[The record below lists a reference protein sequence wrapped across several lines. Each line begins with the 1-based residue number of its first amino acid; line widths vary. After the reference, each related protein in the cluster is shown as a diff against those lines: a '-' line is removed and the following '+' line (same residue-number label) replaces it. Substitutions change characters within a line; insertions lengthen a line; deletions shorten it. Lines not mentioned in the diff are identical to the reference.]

1 MSLGISRT
9 FAARNRFLQRATESG
24 FSWWVLAVAFFPG
37 LMSSVVFD
45 RGRLGGS
52 VWEWFSIGLAVYLAT
67 VLMFTT
73 VRLIK
78 ERFSPNAGWVYT
90 FGSYLLIGWGR
101 GVVSFYLTTQIGL
114 APQSDLLYRLMGSPI
129 FAVVTFIT
137 ATAIVDGVLRQRAA
151 RNQLFAER
159 DTLQLAIA
167 NFKSQKERLQAELIG
182 RVTGVLAPV
191 LKDLNQKLEKVKD
204 PGSAKVA
211 VASLQDTV
219 DRVVRPLSHT
229 LAFDFSNLTLT
240 QETGISPLKR
250 SILPSRVSISLLP
263 GWGALL
269 VLASTV
275 APASVDREITE
286 ALTVVSVSSMLLYS
300 ALRFFGLLLERIRT
314 NPLAAG
320 IIEIGVYLV
329 SGTLVVAIIQAS
341 PWSLNG
347 RDALSFVLLTVVVGV
362 VTYITS
368 LANEVRDTSL
378 AEISSVN
385 EAMQLVRSQLRQ
397 QVWLEQRRVAQV
409 LHGSVQG
416 ALYASAIR
424 LARENAPDAKVIE
437 EVKTDIE
444 NSLAEL
450 SSQHNPDF
458 SFSQVLDSIFDLWRD
473 SVEFDLQLDDL
484 AVNWLLNDTDSA
496 ECVIEVVR
504 EAVNN
509 AMRHAQ
515 AKNISVSIVPQRHGL
530 VLVTVIN
537 DGLPLKSAVT
547 AGYGSSMMNDITHR
561 WSLESLGDRTALTA
575 LVAVKPS

>member
-1 MSLGISRT
+1 VTGTL
-9 FAARNRFLQRATESG
+9 AARNRFLHQAAQNG
-24 FSWWVLAVAFFPG
+24 FNWWVLVVAFVPG

-78 ERFSPNAGWVYT
+78 ERFSPNAGWIYT

-129 FAVVTFIT
+129 FSVVTFIT
-137 ATAIVDGVLRQRAA
+137 ATAIVDGVLRQRQA
-151 RNQLFAER
+151 RNQLFSER

-191 LKDLNQKLEKVKD
+191 LKDLNQKLAKVKD

-250 SILPSRVSISLLP
+250 SILPSRVSFSLLP

-269 VLASTV
+269 VLATTV
-275 APASVDREITE
+275 APASVDRQITD
-286 ALTVVSVSSMLLYS
+286 ALTVVGVASVLLYS
-300 ALRFFGLLLERIRT
+300 ILRLLDLLLGRIRT
-314 NPLAAG
+314 NPLFAG
-320 IIEIGVYLV
+320 ILEIGSYLLA
-329 SGTLVVAIIQAS
+329 GTLVTAIIQAS
-341 PWSLNG
+341 PWSMNG
-347 RDALSFVLLTVVVGV
+347 RDSVSFALLCTVVGV
-362 VTYITS
+362 VTYVTS

-378 AEISSVN
+378 AEIASVN

-484 AVNWLLNDTDSA
+484 AVSWLENDNDSA

-509 AMRHAQ
+509 AMRHAK

-537 DGLPLKSAVT
+537 DGTPLKSAVT